1 VNNIEQLVKY
11 SERVEVQNDGE
22 RKMLCEKIYKIVK
35 KTIKGPVSA
44 RQLEGFFKLQP
55 EALREIEVYPL

>member
-1 VNNIEQLVKY
+1 
-11 SERVEVQNDGE
+11 
-22 RKMLCEKIYKIVK
+22 MLCEKIYKIVK